1 MSKSLVGEMCVIC
14 GKPVK
19 PDEMALVEGKSMHI
33 YHYGVIPLAENI
45 PQVIKELT
53 AAGDPKQIQRA
64 EFLLKARG
72 KTKV

>member
-1 MSKSLVGEMCVIC
+1 MSKEAIDRCVIC

-19 PDEMALVEGKSMHI
+19 PDERALVEGKHVHI
-33 YHYGVIPLAENI
+33 YHRGVIPLAENI
-45 PQVIKELT
+45 PQIIKELT

-72 KTKV
+72 KTKA